1 VKLRPD
7 TRAACEERFVRAEDL
22 AIDRLDWVAADA
34 DPFLDR
40 ISAAALGRIV
50 EAPPECK
57 ATDKDALESAAVGDV
72 IGREKAAQKA
82 LMDPRPR
89 ARASSPSSSASR
101 PSCARGDVAGETR
114 GAARARRRARASA
127 AAERRL
133 GPGQVGP
140 QPAAGQEGD
149 GRGVDLQERHGDT
162 RARRCAR
169 GGARLEL
176 GPRPRRRRA
185 RRAAG

>member
-7 TRAACEERFVRAEDL
+7 TRAACEECFARAEDL
-22 AIDRLDWVAADA
+22 AIRLDWVAAAA
-34 DPFLDR
+34 DLLLDR
-40 ISAAALGRIV
+40 ISAALGGVV
-50 EAPPECK
+50 EAPPERK
-57 ATDKDALESAAVGDV
+57 ATDNGTLESAAVGDV